1 MSATAGILY
10 LMVVTLGGWLMVPR
24 QRTSSPADLLICR
37 LITGFA
43 LFFFGFEAPAAIG
56 LFIPGK
62 WMTFANSMPFVLAVA
77 VVGCVWSRRR
87 PPVSLNQANPSTN
100 QSSVSPFDPTARL
113 VIALVGGGFL
123 LLAGLLVIGFP
134 RGYEANAY
142 HLPNAVNFFRDGS
155 LQIWDTTFLHTY
167 PADASLWNGFWLRLL
182 PERVVSVVNLPFLG
196 LCVLLLYRLCRYS
209 GADRSAA
216 ALISCGI
223 TTVPLFGFCSAEL
236 GADVAGVAF
245 SLAALWLA
253 LSRPQLFPSWP
264 VLAGAAS
271 GIAYGYKPLH
281 LVGAVLVG
289 LLILFG
295 RAPLVQMRPSGAT
308 RAWQSATFASAFLAL
323 AGIWLLRNQVQ
334 LGNPLYPIPLGGLPS
349 ILGFTSAPDWPYD
362 EMKYAELEWVPAS
375 WQWLVYPWV
384 EGHRLHQNFKF
395 SSGLGPF
402 FAATVPVAWIL
413 WSALLV
419 SEPWH
424 RVLSDGDRTTRILYI
439 CGTIVFL
446 AWWFSGSRQPR
457 YVMVGIAELLPLA
470 AVLLASTS
478 GRLRRGY
485 EATMAL
491 GILFML
497 LVLVVNIGVEQSS
510 LLKLGRLPTRAEAFE
525 YPSRIDDLPDG
536 SVVLDLVNRPLHY
549 QLYGARLT
557 NRVVSYPEAVRLF
570 QEGEI
575 WNLRA
580 AELRRL
586 GVTYAYAVGVPTLAP
601 GCVRLEPDAQLDR
614 NPFNSEPFAEPRVLY
629 RVIDNCPA
637 SASH

>member
-1 MSATAGILY
+1 MSAIAGILY
-10 LMVVTLGGWLMVPR
+10 LTVVALGSCLLVRGPEVP
-24 QRTSSPADLLICR
+24 SSVDLLACR
-37 LITGFA
+37 LIAVFA
-43 LFFFGFEAPAAIG
+43 LFFFGFDVLGAFG
-56 LFIPGK
+56 LFFPGR
-62 WMTFANSMPFVLAVA
+62 WVTFFNAALVILAVA
-77 VVGCVWSRRR
+77 AVGRVWSLPCPRV
-87 PPVSLNQANPSTN
+87 PAGHADASTDRL
-100 QSSVSPFDPTARL
+100 SVQLFDRTTRVVATL
-113 VIALVGGGFL
+113 LGGGFAL
-123 LLAGLLVIGFP
+123 VAALLVIGFP
-134 RGYEANAY
+134 RGFEANAY
-142 HLPNAVNFFRDGS
+142 HLPSAVNFFRDGS
-155 LQIWDTTFLHTY
+155 LRIWDTGYLHTL
-167 PADASLWNGFWLRLL
+167 PANASLWDGFWLRLL
-182 PERVVSVVNLPFLG
+182 PERIVSVVNLPFLG
-196 LCVLLLYRLCRYS
+196 LCVLLLYQLSRYS

-223 TTVPLFGFCSAEL
+223 TTVPLFGFCSTEL
-236 GADVAGVAF
+236 AADVAGVAF

-271 GIAYGYKPLH
+271 GLAYGYKPLH

-295 RAPLVQMRPSGAT
+295 RAPSVQLRPSGAT
-308 RAWQSATFASAFLAL
+308 RVGQSAAFASGFLAL
-323 AGIWLLRNQVQ
+323 AGIWLLRNQLQ
-334 LGNPLYPIPLGGLPS
+334 LGNPVYPIPLGGLPGL
-349 ILGFTSAPDWPYD
+349 LGFTSAPDWPFD

-375 WQWLVYPWV
+375 SQWPVYPWV

-413 WSALLV
+413 WGALLV

-424 RVLSDGDRTTRILYI
+424 RVLRDGDRAARILYI
-439 CGTIVFL
+439 CGTTVFL

-457 YVMVGIAELLPLA
+457 YFMVGIAELLPLA

-497 LVLVVNIGVEQSS
+497 LVLVVNIGVEEGS
-510 LLKLGRLPTRAEAFE
+510 LLKLGRLPTRAETFE
-525 YPSRIDDLPDG
+525 YPPRIDDLPDG
-536 SVVLDLVNRPLHY
+536 SVVLDLAGRPVHY

-570 QEGEI
+570 REGDA

-586 GVTYAYAVGVPTLAP
+586 GATYAYAAGVPTLAP

-629 RVIDNCPA
+629 RVIDGCPA
-637 SASH
+637 SPSR

>member
-24 QRTSSPADLLICR
+24 QRTSSPVDLFICR

-43 LFFFGFEAPAAIG
+43 LFFFGFEVPAATG

-62 WMTFANSMPFVLAVA
+62 WMTFVNSMPFVLVVA
-77 VVGCVWSRRR
+77 VVGCLWSRRH
-87 PPVSLNQANPSTN
+87 PPVCLNQANPSTN
-100 QSSVSPFDPTARL
+100 QSPMLPFDPTARL
-113 VIALVGGGFL
+113 VMALVGGGFL

-155 LQIWDTTFLHTY
+155 LQIWDATFLHTY

-182 PERVVSVVNLPFLG
+182 PERVVSAVNLPFLG

-209 GADRSAA
+209 GADRSSA

-223 TTVPLFGFCSAEL
+223 TTVPLFGFCSTEL

-271 GIAYGYKPLH
+271 GLAYGYKPLH

-289 LLILFG
+289 LLIFFG

-308 RAWQSATFASAFLAL
+308 RARQSAAFASAFLAL

-413 WSALLV
+413 WSALLA
-419 SEPWH
+419 SEPRH
-424 RVLSDGDRTTRILYI
+424 RVLSDGDRTTRILYV

-457 YVMVGIAELLPLA
+457 YFMVGVAELLPLA

-497 LVLVVNIGVEQSS
+497 LVLVVNIGVEEGS

-525 YPSRIDDLPDG
+525 YPPRIDDLPDG
-536 SVVLDLVNRPLHY
+536 SVVLDLVSRPVHY

-570 QEGEI
+570 QEGDI

-614 NPFNSEPFAEPRVLY
+614 NPFNNEPFAEPRVLY
-629 RVIDNCPA
+629 RVIDDCPA